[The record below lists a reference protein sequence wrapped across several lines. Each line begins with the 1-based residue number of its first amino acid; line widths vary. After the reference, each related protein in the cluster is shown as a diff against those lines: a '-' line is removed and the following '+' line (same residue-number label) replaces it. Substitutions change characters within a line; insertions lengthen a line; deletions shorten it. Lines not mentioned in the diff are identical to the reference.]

1 MCMSRYEVSSPVI
14 VSCYPRFISMFLFDS
29 QTHGSVGVLVAVT
42 ALCLCFGKSVNQQG
56 RSDNKRNCIGHELQH
71 SLNAYALQFC
81 PVSLSVDVLLLFL
94 LLGRY
99 SAWILKT
106 VQSEKV
112 GSVDVKNKRSKQ
124 STKHGKRCFI
134 SFEYWQNKQN
144 TIVLLSG
151 ACVGQ
156 PMSVQWTLFSRRKPW
171 SAAQVVCEMMGG
183 YLASPDTPHKLSA
196 FVHFLNNSHWNS
208 SLWVQRNVIAGM
220 IEDLI

>member
-56 RSDNKRNCIGHELQH
+56 RSDNKRNCIGPELQH

-99 SAWILKT
+99 SA
-106 VQSEKV
+106 
-112 GSVDVKNKRSKQ
+112 
-124 STKHGKRCFI
+124 
-134 SFEYWQNKQN
+134 
-144 TIVLLSG
+144 
-151 ACVGQ
+151 
-156 PMSVQWTLFSRRKPW
+156 
-171 SAAQVVCEMMGG
+171 
-183 YLASPDTPHKLSA
+183 
-196 FVHFLNNSHWNS
+196 
-208 SLWVQRNVIAGM
+208 
-220 IEDLI
+220 